1 MHMNDLYLLSSLKL
15 ASGISIKNRLFLSSI
30 GLDLAN
36 HSGECSDELIN
47 FYKKIIDGGVGMI
60 KIGNSTVSPF
70 SHLHER
76 GLALYELKHAQALKP
91 IFEYA
96 HEKNAL
102 VVVQL
107 QHYGAQGS
115 SKYTGCPL
123 LSPSGQ
129 FCQKMKKKF
138 PEDSVIAMSSNDIE
152 TVIEE
157 FAHSAW
163 LVQQAGGK
171 AIQIQAAN
179 GYLISS
185 FLSPYTNK
193 RVDDYGGT
201 PQKRSLIL
209 IKIIKAIQAK
219 TNNNLSIFVRLGID
233 DCFDNGEGQ
242 KPEYLQEVIRDLEQ
256 LNIDGIECS
265 MCVGETFHRFL
276 SGYHQDIKDRIFS
289 GASIIKSFTTKIP
302 VGCTGLVSS
311 IADAE
316 ELLQRYKIDYIG
328 MSRALFADPR
338 LLPKFFENSK
348 VNACR
353 FDGFCFQDKSN
364 PKLDQ
369 VYCCVNPDY
378 LRDPQTKYE

>member
-1 MHMNDLYLLSSLKL
+1 MNNLYLLSSLKL

-30 GLDLAN
+30 GLDLATP
-36 HSGECSDELIN
+36 SGECSGELIN

-60 KIGNSTVSPF
+60 KIGNSTVSP
-70 SHLHER
+70 SSRLHER

-96 HEKNAL
+96 QEKNTL

-115 SKYTGCPL
+115 SKYTGSPL

-129 FCQKMKKKF
+129 FCPKMKKKF
-138 PEDSVIAMSSNDIE
+138 PDDRVIAMSLNDIE

-193 RVDDYGGT
+193 RGDDYGGD

-209 IKIIKAIQAK
+209 MQIIKAIQLK
-219 TNNNLSIFVRLGID
+219 TNNDLSIFVRLGID

-242 KPEYLQEVIRDLEQ
+242 KPEYLQEVIHDLEQ

-265 MCVGETFHRFL
+265 MCVGETFNRFFN
-276 SGYHQDIKDRIFS
+276 GYHQEIKDRIFS

-302 VGCTGLVSS
+302 IGCTGLVSS

-316 ELLQRYKIDYIG
+316 DLLQKNKIDYIG

-338 LLPKFFENSK
+338 LLPKFYEKSK

-378 LRDPQTKYE
+378 LRDPQIKYE